1 MINFKSLVNHL
12 DPFTKSIIGLNLIVY
27 IVSVFK
33 NHTSALTGLSQ
44 NQMLQTFGMSGDNG
58 IIPIITSMFS
68 HASLMHFILNMLT
81 LALLSPIVMQHFS
94 LPSYIITYFAS
105 GISGNLMTKWIDPSM
120 VTMGASGAIY
130 GIMGMLVVAVISSN
144 FVQHFHGLE
153 SMTSIILIIIG
164 VNMFST
170 FANPHINLIAH
181 LSGFSIGGIVTGIIL
196 MKLRKLN

>member
-1 MINFKSLVNHL
+1 MINFKSLVNQL
-12 DPFTKSIIGLNLIVY
+12 DPFTKSVIGLNLIVY

-144 FVQHFHGLE
+144 FVQHFNGLE

-170 FANPHINLIAH
+170 FSNPHINLIAH
-181 LSGFSIGGIVTGIIL
+181 LSGFSIGGIATGIIL
-196 MKLRKLN
+196 MRLRKLN